1 MNSNS
6 KNAEMEEAKNTASS
20 NTSGNVSQMSNT
32 DCGNKAW
39 RTDDELMESAEK
51 QTEEL
56 RTYEEVEGTPFQ
68 IVTEKGESIVTLG
81 KYRLSAEK
89 LTLEEAREDAERF
102 DWFRLMEVMTIMIKE
117 QK

>member
-68 IVTEKGESIVTLG
+68 IVTEKGESVRHWLVT
-81 KYRLSAEK
+81 EK